1 MGRTKP
7 KVAKEYVVGLTDGA
21 GCFYVNMGKYPEYR
35 AGTRV
40 QMHFHLKMQERDK
53 ELLEKVRNTLDC
65 GAVYFQ
71 KEQRANHTQCYRYT
85 VSSHVEIFNKII
97 PFFQKYPLQ
106 SASKNKSFKIFCQI
120 AALLQKQQHL
130 TEKGVE
136 QIRSLKS
143 QMNQKTFG
151 LA

>member
-1 MGRTKP
+1 MLLCKHGEVSSLSSR
-7 KVAKEYVVGLTDGA
+7 
-21 GCFYVNMGKYPEYR
+21 
-35 AGTRV
+35 TRV

-65 GAVYFQ
+65 GAVYYQ

-85 VSSHVEIFNKII
+85 VSSHAEIFNKII
-97 PFFQKYPLQ
+97 PFFQQYPLQ
-106 SASKNKSFKIFCQI
+106 SVSKRRSFSIFCQI
-120 AALLQKQQHL
+120 ASLLQKQKHL
-130 TEKGVE
+130 TEKGIE
-136 QIRSLKS
+136 QIRLLKS

>member
-1 MGRTKP
+1 MWEGQ
-7 KVAKEYVVGLTDGA
+7 
-21 GCFYVNMGKYPEYR
+21 NQKYPAYR

-40 QMHFHLKMQERDK
+40 QLHFHLKMQERDK

-65 GAVYFQ
+65 GAVYYQ

-85 VSSHVEIFNKII
+85 VSSHAEIFNKII
-97 PFFQKYPLQ
+97 PFFQQYPLQ
-106 SASKNKSFKIFCQI
+106 SVSKCRSFSIFCQI
-120 AALLQKQQHL
+120 ASLLQKQKHL
-130 TEKGVE
+130 TEKGIE
-136 QIRSLKS
+136 QIRLLKS